1 MAADHLRVKLA
12 RRILGLTS
20 KIRVQHDSKK
30 NLGFIT
36 QSSLD
41 LNITQLSKIHISQ
54 YILIFFKFYYVQ
66 YVLTT
71 LMFIFYLHRC
81 QSFPQKTDVQIHP
94 TFRFLGFL
102 RFSIYTWFQ
111 NQSSLSSIII
121 F

>member
-30 NLGFIT
+30 NRGFIT
-36 QSSLD
+36 QSSLN

-71 LMFIFYLHRC
+71 LMFIFYLHRK
-81 QSFPQKTDVQIHP
+81 QKTDVQIHP